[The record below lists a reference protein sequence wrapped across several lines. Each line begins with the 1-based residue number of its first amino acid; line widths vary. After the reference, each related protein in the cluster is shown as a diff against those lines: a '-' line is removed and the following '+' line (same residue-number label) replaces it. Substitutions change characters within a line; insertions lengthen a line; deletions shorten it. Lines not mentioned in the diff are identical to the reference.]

1 MCFFCSGQN
10 PVPSEKL
17 LVPDSVLSMFPST
30 EEGPED
36 DSAKHGG
43 RIRTFPHER
52 GNWATHIYIP
62 CESLTKVPLALA
74 RRKTPGL
81 LCAGLSSHGRPEE
94 TMDHLTAEVD
104 LPALGV
110 LSATGCLISAPLKWG

>member
-1 MCFFCSGQN
+1 MARPVCIRITVRKGLELLLYVQREKNGDKCLFFFRSGQN
-10 PVPSEKL
+10 PVPSQRFP
-17 LVPDSVLSMFPST
+17 VPDSVLSMFPST

-62 CESLTKVPLALA
+62 CESLPN
-74 RRKTPGL
+74 G
-81 LCAGLSSHGRPEE
+81 
-94 TMDHLTAEVD
+94 
-104 LPALGV
+104 
-110 LSATGCLISAPLKWG
+110 KW